1 MKLFRKK
8 TNVFL
13 RSEQQKEEFIEKL
26 ESAHIRYAIRPDED
40 NASGYVV
47 RMLVDDLKKLG

>member
-13 RSEQQKEEFIEKL
+13 RSEQQKQEFIEKL
-26 ESAHIRYAIRPDED
+26 ESAHIRYDLRMNED
-40 NASGYVV
+40 NPGYVV
-47 RMLVDDLKKLG
+47 RMYADDLEKLA